1 VSPAGEHWYAGSLQL
16 EAEALGSRRGH
27 GEGSIFQRAD
37 DGKWL
42 AVLEIG
48 RDPATGKRVR
58 RTITAAT
65 RREAAQRLRALRDQL
80 DRGAINVDGR
90 ATIGQ
95 WSERWLEHV
104 RYRRDVTGDLR
115 PNTAASYERLTR
127 VHVVGRIGAVRLAQ
141 LTPGHVERVCQAMLA
156 DGLAPSSVAKV
167 VQVLSLMLELAVREG
182 AVVANPVARAQL
194 PRQSRSPVAV
204 LSPGQVDGILAYAAG
219 TTDAALWGSMALAGL
234 RLGEALGL
242 ADHDVDLDTGLV
254 HIRRTLLQDRS
265 FGPPKSERG
274 IRDVPVTHRLE
285 QLVRSHRKLVAAR
298 RLAAA
303 TWVETDALF
312 PTQRGTYPSIR
323 NVQRRFRGVVRAL
336 ELPTGTSPHTLRHTW
351 ASVLL
356 SSGVPIFLVS
366 RYAGHATIQT
376 TADQYGHLVPGD
388 EQAADL
394 IRTTLNRAF
403 RAGA

>member
-1 VSPAGEHWYAGSLQL
+1 
-16 EAEALGSRRGH
+16 
-27 GEGSIFQRAD
+27 
-37 DGKWL
+37 
-42 AVLEIG
+42 
-48 RDPATGKRVR
+48 
-58 RTITAAT
+58 
-65 RREAAQRLRALRDQL
+65 
-80 DRGAINVDGR
+80 
-90 ATIGQ
+90 
-95 WSERWLEHV
+95 
-104 RYRRDVTGDLR
+104 
-115 PNTAASYERLTR
+115 
-127 VHVVGRIGAVRLAQ
+127 
-141 LTPGHVERVCQAMLA
+141 MLA
-156 DGLAPSSVAKV
+156 DGLAPSSVPKV
-167 VQVLSLMLELAVREG
+167 VQVLSLMLDLAVREG

-242 ADHDVDLDTGLV
+242 ADYDVDLDNGLV
-254 HIRRTLLQDRS
+254 HVHVRRTLLQDRS

-274 IRDVPVTHRLE
+274 IRDVPVTDRLE
-285 QLVRSHRKLVAAR
+285 QLLRSHRKLVAAR

-303 TWVETDALF
+303 TWIETDALF

-323 NVQRRFRGVVRAL
+323 NVQRRFRRVVHAL

-351 ASVLL
+351 GSLLL

-366 RYAGHATIQT
+366 RSAGHATIQT

-388 EQAADL
+388 EQAAEL
-394 IRTTLNRAF
+394 IRTTLDNAF